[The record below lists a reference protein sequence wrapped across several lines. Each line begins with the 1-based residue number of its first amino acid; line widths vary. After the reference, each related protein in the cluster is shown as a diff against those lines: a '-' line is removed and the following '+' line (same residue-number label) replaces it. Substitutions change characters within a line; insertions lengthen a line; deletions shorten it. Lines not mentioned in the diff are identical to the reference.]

1 MKYNKST
8 MVVRNFKQRKE
19 FYIME
24 KYYSAKE
31 AAEEFDLSEKTL
43 KDWLRA
49 GKLKGEKS
57 GRAWR
62 IADSVLREYLKLPDP
77 NEDLIDEVDLRYLL
91 MDIQKQLFAVDE
103 AKGYRMRRSKALRW
117 AGMLEKIIEEAEYE
131 HPGSIVGRK
140 SKANRPELS
149 NYLSHKNKSI
159 VTFIENMIYCLTVY
173 PDILD
178 NKDVIKAVG
187 LIKDKIKKID
197 EDRIERKPIISKIVN
212 QLEKLEYYCLQYISK
227 YEKENDVY
235 YSDSYILASEF
246 LLFEECL
253 PPQIK
258 KMSIE

>member
-1 MKYNKST
+1 MG
-8 MVVRNFKQRKE
+8 
-19 FYIME
+19 

-62 IADSVLREYLKLPDP
+62 IADSVLREYMKLPAP
-77 NEDLIDEVDLRYLL
+77 NEELIDEVDLRYAL

-103 AKGYRMRRSKALRW
+103 AQGYRMRRSKALRW

-131 HPGSIVGRK
+131 HPGSITGGK
-140 SKANRPELS
+140 SKAHMPDLS
-149 NYLSHKNKSI
+149 NYLSRINKS
-159 VTFIENMIYCLTVY
+159 VGTFVDNIIYCLTVY
-173 PDILD
+173 PDYLE
-178 NKDVIKAVG
+178 NKDIIEAVG

-197 EDRIERKPIISKIVN
+197 EDRSERKPIISKILN